1 MHSTCLKKGKC
12 LSRNFRSRSVRSPG
26 LGRIAE
32 LTGSRVE
39 FWRSGV
45 EVVELGR
52 KYHRWPPDFDSPLL
66 EYGFGNHQL
75 IQEHMSDEAKLSM

>member
-1 MHSTCLKKGKC
+1 MDEDQLRALGK
-12 LSRNFRSRSVRSPG
+12 F
-26 LGRIAE
+26 AE
-32 LTGSRVE
+32 LAGSRVE

-75 IQEHMSDEAKLSM
+75 IQEHMSNEIKLSM